1 LEELILLSYLK
12 VFSLFII
19 ILLLIFSLYFAYIL
33 NKKHQLQTDI
43 VNISK
48 SESID
53 YVIEKNFVNTQAI
66 NKFFFKILY
75 KFNIIFFNKFIHY
88 GDFYLNNEIS
98 FYDFINIVSKPSN
111 ILNKITIVEG
121 WGVND
126 LNNELIKH
134 FNNFDN
140 IPYDDILADT
150 YFFENNNNF
159 DQFRKKL
166 IKIKKVYFI
175 NNEKNII
182 FENYSPHDLLVI
194 GSLIEKEGLDYYDK
208 RNISSVIFNRLEIGM
223 KLQIDATV
231 IYAITNG
238 KFNLN
243 RKLLFKDLKFDH
255 PYNTYKYKGLPPK
268 PITYVSTETLDIILE
283 NYKTDFLFYFYNNS
297 LNKHIFSK
305 NFKEHREKLNEYRK
319 NK

>member
-1 LEELILLSYLK
+1 MEELILLSYLK

-19 ILLLIFSLYFAYIL
+19 ILLLIFSSYFAYII
-33 NKKHQLQTDI
+33 NKKYLLQTEI

-48 SESID
+48 LESID
-53 YVIEKNFVNTQAI
+53 HVIEKNFVNTQAI

-88 GDFYLNNEIS
+88 GDFFLKKEIS
-98 FYDFINIVSKPSN
+98 FYDFINIISKPSN

-121 WGVND
+121 WSVND

-159 DQFRKKL
+159 DQFKTKL
-166 IKIKKVYFI
+166 RKIKKVYFI
-175 NNEKNII
+175 NNDKNII
-182 FENYSPHDLLVI
+182 FESYSPHDLLVI

-268 PITYVSTETLDIILE
+268 PITYVATETLDIILE

>member
-1 LEELILLSYLK
+1 MEVQILLSYLK

-19 ILLLIFSLYFAYIL
+19 ILLLIFSSYFVHII
-33 NKKHQLQTDI
+33 NKKYQLQTDI

-166 IKIKKVYFI
+166 RKIKKVYFI

-194 GSLIEKEGLDYYDK
+194 GSLIEKEGLDYFDK
-208 RNISSVIFNRLEIGM
+208 RNISSVIFNRLNIGM

>member
-1 LEELILLSYLK
+1 MEELILHSYLK

-19 ILLLIFSLYFAYIL
+19 ILLLIFSLYFIHVI
-33 NKKHQLQTDI
+33 NKKYHLQTDI
-43 VNISK
+43 VKISK
-48 SESID
+48 SENID
-53 YVIEKNFVNTQAI
+53 FGIEKNFVNTQSL
-66 NKFFFKILY
+66 NNFFFKLLY
-75 KFNIIFFNKFIHY
+75 KFNVIFFNKYMHY
-88 GDFYLNNEIS
+88 GEFFLNKEIS
-98 FYDFINIVSKPSN
+98 FYNFINIVSKPSN
-111 ILNKITIVEG
+111 IVNKITIVEG
-121 WGVND
+121 WSVDD

-134 FNNFDN
+134 FKNFDN

-159 DQFRKKL
+159 DQFKTKL
-166 IKIKKVYFI
+166 KKIKKIYFD
-175 NNEKNII
+175 NNKKNII
-182 FENYSPHDLLVI
+182 FDNYSPDDLLVI

-208 RNISSVIFNRLEIGM
+208 RNISSVIFNRLEIDM

-238 KFNLN
+238 KFNLD
-243 RKLLFKDLKFDH
+243 RKLIFKDLKFDH

-268 PITYVSTETLDIILE
+268 PISYVATKTLDIILE
-283 NYKTDFLFYFYNNS
+283 NYETDFLFYFYNNS

-305 NFKEHREKLNEYRK
+305 NFKEHRKKLNEYRK

>member
-1 LEELILLSYLK
+1 MEEQILLSYLK
-12 VFSLFII
+12 VFSIFII
-19 ILLLIFSLYFAYIL
+19 ILLFLFSFYFLHII
-33 NKKHQLQTDI
+33 NKKYQLQSGL

-53 YVIEKNFVNTQAI
+53 YTIEKNFENTQEL
-66 NKFFFKILY
+66 NKFLFKLLY
-75 KFNIIFFNKFIHY
+75 KFNIIFFNKFMHY
-88 GDFYLNNEIS
+88 GDFLLNKEIS
-98 FYDFINIVSKPSN
+98 FYNFINIVSKPSN

-121 WGVND
+121 WSVDD

-140 IPYDDILADT
+140 IPYEDILADT
-150 YFFENNNNF
+150 YFFEKNNNF
-159 DQFRKKL
+159 DQFKKKL
-166 IKIKKVYFI
+166 KKIKKIYFT
-175 NNEKNII
+175 NNKKNML
-182 FENYSPHDLLVI
+182 FDDYSPDDLLVI

-208 RNISSVIFNRLEIGM
+208 RNISSVIFNRLKIDM

-243 RKLLFKDLKFDH
+243 RKLLFKDLNYDH

-268 PITYVSTETLDIILE
+268 PITYVGTETLDIILE
-283 NYKTDFLFYFYNNS
+283 NHKTDFLFYFYNNS

-319 NK
+319 KK

>member
-1 LEELILLSYLK
+1 MEELILLSYLK

-19 ILLLIFSLYFAYIL
+19 ILLLIFSSYFAYIL
-33 NKKHQLQTDI
+33 NKKYQLQTDI

-53 YVIEKNFVNTQAI
+53 YVIEKNFENTQAI

-166 IKIKKVYFI
+166 RKIKKVYFI

>member
-1 LEELILLSYLK
+1 MEELILLSYLK

-319 NK
+319 KK

>member
-1 LEELILLSYLK
+1 MEELILLSYLK

-88 GDFYLNNEIS
+88 GDFYVNNEIS

-166 IKIKKVYFI
+166 RKIKKVYFI

-305 NFKEHREKLNEYRK
+305 NFNEHREKLNEYRK

>member
-1 LEELILLSYLK
+1 MEELILLSYLK

>member
-1 LEELILLSYLK
+1 LEEQILLSYLK
-12 VFSLFII
+12 VFSIFII
-19 ILLLIFSLYFAYIL
+19 ILLFLFSFYFLHII
-33 NKKHQLQTDI
+33 NKKYQLQSGL

-53 YVIEKNFVNTQAI
+53 YTIEKNFENTQEL
-66 NKFFFKILY
+66 NKFLFKLLY
-75 KFNIIFFNKFIHY
+75 KFNIIFFNKFMHY
-88 GDFYLNNEIS
+88 GDFLLNKEIS
-98 FYDFINIVSKPSN
+98 FYNFINIVSKPSN

-121 WGVND
+121 WSVDD

-140 IPYDDILADT
+140 IPYEDILADT
-150 YFFENNNNF
+150 YFFEKNNNF
-159 DQFRKKL
+159 DQFKKKL
-166 IKIKKVYFI
+166 KKIKKIYFT
-175 NNEKNII
+175 NNKKNML
-182 FENYSPHDLLVI
+182 FDDYSPDDLLVI

-208 RNISSVIFNRLEIGM
+208 RNISSVIFNRLKIDM

-243 RKLLFKDLKFDH
+243 RKLLFKDLNYDH

-268 PITYVSTETLDIILE
+268 PITYVGTETLDIILE
-283 NYKTDFLFYFYNNS
+283 NHKTDFLFYFYNNS

-319 NK
+319 KK

>member
-1 LEELILLSYLK
+1 MEELILLSYLK

-19 ILLLIFSLYFAYIL
+19 ILLLIFSSYFAYIL
-33 NKKHQLQTDI
+33 NKKYQLQTDI

>member
-1 LEELILLSYLK
+1 MEELILLSYLK

-19 ILLLIFSLYFAYIL
+19 ILLLIFFSYFALVI

-48 SESID
+48 LESID
-53 YVIEKNFVNTQAI
+53 YVIVKNFENSQDL
-66 NKFFFKILY
+66 NKFFFKLLY
-75 KFNIIFFNKFIHY
+75 KFNLIFFNKYIHY
-88 GDFYLNNEIS
+88 GDFFINKEIS
-98 FYDFINIVSKPSN
+98 FYNFINIITKPSN
-111 ILNKITIVEG
+111 ILKKITIVEG
-121 WGVND
+121 WTFDD
-126 LNNELIKH
+126 LNKELIKH
-134 FNNFDN
+134 FNNFN
-140 IPYDDILADT
+140 KIPYEDILADT

-159 DQFRKKL
+159 NQFESKL
-166 IKIKKVYFI
+166 KNIKKIYFT
-175 NNEKNII
+175 NNKKNIL
-182 FENYSPHDLLVI
+182 FNNYTPHDLLVI

-208 RNISSVIFNRLEIGM
+208 RNISSVIFNRLKIGM

-231 IYAITNG
+231 IYAITDG

-268 PITYVSTETLDIILE
+268 PITYVATETLDIILE
-283 NYKTDFLFYFYNNS
+283 NYETDFLFYFYNNS

>member
-1 LEELILLSYLK
+1 MY
-12 VFSLFII
+12 FIHI
-19 ILLLIFSLYFAYIL
+19 I
-33 NKKHQLQTDI
+33 NKKYQLQTDI

-48 SESID
+48 SEKID
-53 YVIEKNFVNTQAI
+53 FVIEKNFVDTQSF
-66 NKFFFKILY
+66 NKLFFKLLY
-75 KFNIIFFNKFIHY
+75 KFNVIFLNKYMHY
-88 GDFYLNNEIS
+88 GEFLLNKKIS
-98 FYDFINIVSKPSN
+98 FYNFINIVSKPSN

-121 WGVND
+121 WSVDD

-134 FNNFDN
+134 FNNFDI

-150 YFFENNNNF
+150 YFFDNNNNF
-159 DQFRKKL
+159 DQFKTKL
-166 IKIKKVYFI
+166 KKIKKIYFD
-175 NNEKNII
+175 NNKKNII
-182 FENYSPHDLLVI
+182 FDNYSPDDLLVI

-208 RNISSVIFNRLEIGM
+208 RNISSVIFNRLKIDM

-243 RKLLFKDLKFDH
+243 RKLLFKDLNYDH

-268 PITYVSTETLDIILE
+268 PITYVGTETLDIILE
-283 NYKTDFLFYFYNNS
+283 NHKTDFLFYFYNNS

-319 NK
+319 KK

>member
-1 LEELILLSYLK
+1 MEELILLSYLK

-88 GDFYLNNEIS
+88 GDFYVNNEIS

>member
-1 LEELILLSYLK
+1 MEELILLSYLK

-88 GDFYLNNEIS
+88 GDFFLNKDIS
-98 FYDFINIVSKPSN
+98 FYNFINIISKPSN
-111 ILNKITIVEG
+111 LLNKITIIEG
-121 WGVND
+121 WSVED

-305 NFKEHREKLNEYRK
+305 NFNEHREKLNEYRK